1 MKSKSIIILF
11 IFQSLLFNQVI
22 GEGLYL
28 DDLLTYLKNNY
39 TTNNVLSYN
48 SARDVLYGDIEA
60 ELNNGQVFCIY
71 TDYSIN
77 LPNGVDPSSYL
88 YDNGMDCE
96 HLWPQS
102 MGASSSPM
110 KSDMHHLRPCRSNFN
125 SSRGNKPYNE
135 INDNATNTWY
145 WLNIQSSNIP
155 SSNINEYSETNSS
168 YFEPREESKGDVA
181 RSIFYFYTIYENV
194 ANDNFF
200 NTQKDVLYQWH
211 IQDPPTNIEIDRTW
225 AIAAYQNNIPNPFII
240 DHSLIE
246 RAYFYTEPEYNLGDL
261 NLDALINVVDVV
273 LLVNYILGID
283 TLSNDSIQLADLDSN
298 ELINIVDVVTLIN
311 IILN

>member
-39 TTNNVLSYN
+39 TTSNVLSYN
-48 SARDVLYGDIEA
+48 SARDVLYGDIES
-60 ELNNGQVFCIY
+60 ELNDGQVFCIY
-71 TDYSIN
+71 TNYSIN

-110 KSDMHHLRPCRSNFN
+110 KSDMHHLRPCRSNVN

-211 IQDPPTNIEIDRTW
+211 IQDPPTNIEINRTW

>member
-39 TTNNVLSYN
+39 TTSNVLSYN
-48 SARDVLYGDIEA
+48 AARDVLYGDVEA
-60 ELNNGQVFCIY
+60 ELNDGQVFCIY
-71 TDYSIN
+71 TNYSIN

-110 KSDMHHLRPCRSNFN
+110 KSDMHHLRPCRSNVN

>member
-39 TTNNVLSYN
+39 TTSNVLSYN

-60 ELNNGQVFCIY
+60 ELNDGQVFCIY
-71 TDYSIN
+71 TNYSIN

-110 KSDMHHLRPCRSNFN
+110 KSDMHHLRPCRSNVN

-155 SSNINEYSETNSS
+155 SSNINEYSETNST

-283 TLSNDSIQLADLDSN
+283 TLSSDSIQLADLDSN

>member
-60 ELNNGQVFCIY
+60 ELNDGQVFCIY
-71 TDYSIN
+71 TNYSIN

-110 KSDMHHLRPCRSNFN
+110 KSDMHHLRPCRSNVN

-240 DHSLIE
+240 DHSLII
-246 RAYFYTEPEYNLGDL
+246 R
-261 NLDALINVVDVV
+261 VC
-273 LLVNYILGID
+273 
-283 TLSNDSIQLADLDSN
+283 
-298 ELINIVDVVTLIN
+298 
-311 IILN
+311 

>member
-39 TTNNVLSYN
+39 TTSNVLSYN
-48 SARDVLYGDIEA
+48 SARDVLYGDIES
-60 ELNNGQVFCIY
+60 ELNDGQVFCIY
-71 TDYSIN
+71 TNYSIN

-110 KSDMHHLRPCRSNFN
+110 KSDMHHLRPCRSNVN

-155 SSNINEYSETNSS
+155 SSNINEYSETNST

-194 ANDNFF
+194 ANDIFF

>member
-28 DDLLTYLKNNY
+28 DDLLAYLKNNY
-39 TTNNVLSYN
+39 TTSNVLSYN

-60 ELNNGQVFCIY
+60 ELNDGQVFCIY
-71 TDYSIN
+71 TNYSIN

-110 KSDMHHLRPCRSNFN
+110 KSDMHHLRPCRSNVN

>member
-28 DDLLTYLKNNY
+28 NDLLTYLKNNY

-60 ELNNGQVFCIY
+60 ELNDGQVFCIY

-110 KSDMHHLRPCRSNFN
+110 KSDMHHLRPCRSNVN

-200 NTQKDVLYQWH
+200 NTQKDILYQWH
-211 IQDPPTNIEIDRTW
+211 IQDPPTSLEIDRTW
-225 AIAAYQNNIPNPFII
+225 DIAAYQNNIPNPFII
-240 DHSLIE
+240 DTSLVE
-246 RAYFYTEPEYNLGDL
+246 RAYFYTEPAYSLGDL
-261 NLDALINVVDVV
+261 NLDTLINVVDVV

-283 TLSNDSIQLADLDSN
+283 SLSNDSMQLADLDSN

-311 IILN
+311 IILE

>member
-60 ELNNGQVFCIY
+60 ELNDGQVFCIY
-71 TDYSIN
+71 TNYSIN

-110 KSDMHHLRPCRSNFN
+110 KSDMHHLRPCRSNVN

>member
-39 TTNNVLSYN
+39 TTSNVLSYN

-60 ELNNGQVFCIY
+60 ELNDGQVFCIY
-71 TDYSIN
+71 TNYSIN

-88 YDNGMDCE
+88 YDNGIDCE

-110 KSDMHHLRPCRSNFN
+110 KSDMHHLRPCRSNVN

-261 NLDALINVVDVV
+261 NLDGLNNVVDVV

-283 TLSNDSIQLADLDSN
+283 TLSSDSIQLADLDSN

-311 IILN
+311 IILS

>member
-60 ELNNGQVFCIY
+60 ELNDGQVFCIY
-71 TDYSIN
+71 TNYSIN

-110 KSDMHHLRPCRSNFN
+110 KSDMHHLRPCRSNVN

-283 TLSNDSIQLADLDSN
+283 TLSSDSIQLADLDSN

>member
-39 TTNNVLSYN
+39 TTSNVLSYN

-60 ELNNGQVFCIY
+60 ELNDGQVFCIY
-71 TDYSIN
+71 TNYSIN

-110 KSDMHHLRPCRSNFN
+110 KSDMHHLRPCRSNVN

-246 RAYFYTEPEYNLGDL
+246 RAYFYNEPEYNLGDL

>member
-60 ELNNGQVFCIY
+60 ELNDGQVFCIY
-71 TDYSIN
+71 TNYSIN

-110 KSDMHHLRPCRSNFN
+110 KSDMHHLRPCRSNVN

-155 SSNINEYSETNSS
+155 SSNINEYSETNST

-283 TLSNDSIQLADLDSN
+283 TLSSDSIQLADLDSN

>member
-39 TTNNVLSYN
+39 TTTNVLSYN
-48 SARDVLYGDIEA
+48 AARDILYGDVEA
-60 ELNNGQVFCIY
+60 ELNDGQVFCIY
-71 TDYSIN
+71 TNYSIN

-110 KSDMHHLRPCRSNFN
+110 KSDMHHLRPCRSNVN

>member
-39 TTNNVLSYN
+39 TTSNVLSYN
-48 SARDVLYGDIEA
+48 AARDVLYGDVEA
-60 ELNNGQVFCIY
+60 ELNDGQVFCIY
-71 TDYSIN
+71 TNYSIN
-77 LPNGVDPSSYL
+77 LPNGLDPSSYL

-110 KSDMHHLRPCRSNFN
+110 KSDMHHLRPCRSNVN

>member
-39 TTNNVLSYN
+39 TTSNVLSYN

-60 ELNNGQVFCIY
+60 ELNDGQVFCIY
-71 TDYSIN
+71 TNYSIN

-110 KSDMHHLRPCRSNFN
+110 KSDMHHLRPCRSNVN

-283 TLSNDSIQLADLDSN
+283 TLSSDSIQLADLDSN

>member
-28 DDLLTYLKNNY
+28 NDLLTYLKNNY
-39 TTNNVLSYN
+39 TTSNVLSYN

-60 ELNNGQVFCIY
+60 ELNDGQVFCIY
-71 TDYSIN
+71 TNYSIN

-110 KSDMHHLRPCRSNFN
+110 KSDMHHLRPCRSNVN

-283 TLSNDSIQLADLDSN
+283 TLSNDSIQLADLDGN

>member
-39 TTNNVLSYN
+39 TTSNVLSYN
-48 SARDVLYGDIEA
+48 AARDVLYGDVEA
-60 ELNNGQVFCIY
+60 ELNDGQVFCIY
-71 TDYSIN
+71 TNYSIN
-77 LPNGVDPSSYL
+77 LPNGLDPSSYL

-110 KSDMHHLRPCRSNFN
+110 KSDMHHLRPCRSNVN

-283 TLSNDSIQLADLDSN
+283 TLSSDSIQLADLDSN

>member
-39 TTNNVLSYN
+39 TTSNVLSYN

-60 ELNNGQVFCIY
+60 ELNDGQVFCIY
-71 TDYSIN
+71 TNYSIN

-110 KSDMHHLRPCRSNFN
+110 KSDMHHLRPCRSNVN

-145 WLNIQSSNIP
+145 WLNIQSNNIP

-283 TLSNDSIQLADLDSN
+283 TLSSDSIQLADLDSN

>member
-39 TTNNVLSYN
+39 TTSNVLSYN
-48 SARDVLYGDIEA
+48 AARDVLYGDVEA
-60 ELNNGQVFCIY
+60 ELNDGQVFCIY
-71 TDYSIN
+71 TNYSIN
-77 LPNGVDPSSYL
+77 LPNGLDPSSYL

-110 KSDMHHLRPCRSNFN
+110 KSDMHHLRPCRSNVN

-145 WLNIQSSNIP
+145 WLNIQSGNIP

-283 TLSNDSIQLADLDSN
+283 TLSSDSIQLADLDSN

>member
-39 TTNNVLSYN
+39 TTSNVLSYN

-60 ELNNGQVFCIY
+60 ELNDGQVFCIY
-71 TDYSIN
+71 TNYSIN

-110 KSDMHHLRPCRSNFN
+110 KSDMHHLRPCRSNVN

-155 SSNINEYSETNSS
+155 SNNINEYSETNSS

-261 NLDALINVVDVV
+261 NLDGLNNVVDVV

-283 TLSNDSIQLADLDSN
+283 TLSSDSIQLADLDSN

-311 IILN
+311 IILS

>member
-39 TTNNVLSYN
+39 TTSNVLSYN

-60 ELNNGQVFCIY
+60 ELNDGQVFCIY
-71 TDYSIN
+71 TNYSIN

-110 KSDMHHLRPCRSNFN
+110 KSDMHHLRPCRSNVN

-145 WLNIQSSNIP
+145 WLNILSSNIP
-155 SSNINEYSETNSS
+155 SSNINEYSETNST

-211 IQDPPTNIEIDRTW
+211 IQDPPTSLEIDRTW
-225 AIAAYQNNIPNPFII
+225 DIAAYQNNIPNPFII

>member
-1 MKSKSIIILF
+1 MIQLF
-11 IFQSLLFNQVI
+11 ILISFLFTVNAQTYIHPGVY
-22 GEGLYL
+22 G
-28 DDLLTYLKNNY
+28 DDLHELISDEY
-39 TTNNVLSYN
+39 TTSFTLGYS
-48 SARDVLYGDIEA
+48 SARDTMYSIIDSNEGSVS
-60 ELNNGQVFCIY
+60 CIY
-71 TDYSIN
+71 TDFSVGLI
-77 LPNGVDPSSYL
+77 PGTDPSITMYEGGI
-88 YDNGMDCE
+88 NCE
-96 HLWPQS
+96 HSWPQS

-110 KSDMHHLRPCRSNFN
+110 KSDMHHLRPCRSNVN

-211 IQDPPTNIEIDRTW
+211 IQDPPTNIEINRTW

>member
-39 TTNNVLSYN
+39 TTSNVLSYN

-60 ELNNGQVFCIY
+60 ELNEGQVFCIY
-71 TDYSIN
+71 TNYSIN

-110 KSDMHHLRPCRSNFN
+110 KSDMHHLRPCRSNVN

-240 DHSLIE
+240 DNSLIE

-283 TLSNDSIQLADLDSN
+283 TLSSDSIQLADLDSN

>member
-39 TTNNVLSYN
+39 TTSNVLSYN

-60 ELNNGQVFCIY
+60 ELNDGQVFCIY
-71 TDYSIN
+71 TNYSIN

-110 KSDMHHLRPCRSNFN
+110 KSDMHHLRPCRSNVN

-211 IQDPPTNIEIDRTW
+211 IQDPPTNIEINRTW

-283 TLSNDSIQLADLDSN
+283 TLSSDSIQLADLDSN

>member
-39 TTNNVLSYN
+39 TTSNVLSYN

-60 ELNNGQVFCIY
+60 ELNDGQVFCIY
-71 TDYSIN
+71 TNYSIN

-110 KSDMHHLRPCRSNFN
+110 KSDMHHLRPCRSNVN

>member
-39 TTNNVLSYN
+39 TTSNVLSYN

-60 ELNNGQVFCIY
+60 ELNDGQVFCIY
-71 TDYSIN
+71 TNYSIN

-110 KSDMHHLRPCRSNFN
+110 KSDMHHLRPCRSNVN

-261 NLDALINVVDVV
+261 NLDTLINVVDVV

>member
-39 TTNNVLSYN
+39 TTSNVLSYN

-60 ELNNGQVFCIY
+60 ELNDGQVFCIY
-71 TDYSIN
+71 TNYSIN

-110 KSDMHHLRPCRSNFN
+110 KSDMHHLRPCRSNVN

-145 WLNIQSSNIP
+145 WLNIQSGNIP

-283 TLSNDSIQLADLDSN
+283 TLSSDSIQLADLDSN

>member
-1 MKSKSIIILF
+1 MHRIINIA
-11 IFQSLLFNQVI
+11 
-22 GEGLYL
+22 
-28 DDLLTYLKNNY
+28 T
-39 TTNNVLSYN
+39 
-48 SARDVLYGDIEA
+48 
-60 ELNNGQVFCIY
+60 
-71 TDYSIN
+71 
-77 LPNGVDPSSYL
+77 
-88 YDNGMDCE
+88 
-96 HLWPQS
+96 
-102 MGASSSPM
+102 
-110 KSDMHHLRPCRSNFN
+110 
-125 SSRGNKPYNE
+125 NE

-283 TLSNDSIQLADLDSN
+283 TLSSDSIQLADLDSN

>member
-39 TTNNVLSYN
+39 TTSNVLSYN

-60 ELNNGQVFCIY
+60 ELNDGQVFCIY
-71 TDYSIN
+71 TNYSIN

-110 KSDMHHLRPCRSNFN
+110 KSDMHHLRPCRSNVN

-283 TLSNDSIQLADLDSN
+283 TLSSDSIQLADLDSN

-311 IILN
+311 IILS